1 MKANFKIFY
10 TLIFVVGL
18 SVSCK
23 KIDNGFL
30 SDGIRYKDNTIYCKR
45 GMSLIMSDRINT
57 DGSTPPYQFELLNL
71 RNESSGEPGPEVF
84 FKQFDLLT
92 FKPGMVFNAETDTTI
107 ELLNKKRE
115 TVKKTPMEFNT
126 VSGQLVFNRTSANL
140 PLGRYNFDVKMTNPR
155 GEKLFP
161 KLATIEVVEP
171 SIDDMF
177 KVTYQAATGSTASE
191 VFTGITA
198 PKIECR
204 KISNDG
210 ARVILK
216 IVDKNGKAFNPKNGE
231 ILKRGD
237 RPMFETH
244 VKFNPV
250 QLTDNSLIC
259 DFEVAPF
266 PLTKYIDK
274 VGTDWG
280 FLIYY
285 RIPMKYVQVDGLPGH
300 NVNPVF
306 GFQILMEGTYEVEIK
321 LPAVTRVTQ

>member
-1 MKANFKIFY
+1 MKANLKIFY
-10 TLIFVVGL
+10 TLTFIVGL
-18 SVSCK
+18 MAACK

-45 GMSLIMSDRINT
+45 GMSLVMSDRINT
-57 DGSTPPYQFELLNL
+57 DGSTPPYEFELLNL
-71 RNESSGEPGPEVF
+71 REESSNKPAPEAF

-115 TVKKTPMEFNT
+115 TVSKTPMEFNK
-126 VSGQLVFNRTSANL
+126 VSGQLVFNRASANL
-140 PLGRYNFDVKMTNPR
+140 PLGRYTFDVKMKNPK

-161 KLATIEVVEP
+161 KLASIEVVEP

-177 KVTYQAATGSTASE
+177 QVTYQAASGSTASE
-191 VFTGITA
+191 VFTTITA
-198 PKIECR
+198 PKIACK

-210 ARVILK
+210 ARVLLK
-216 IVDKNGKAFNPKNGE
+216 IVDKNGVAFNPKNGE
-231 ILKRGD
+231 IVKRGD

-250 QLTDNSLIC
+250 QFTDNALIC

-274 VGTDWG
+274 SGTDWG

-285 RIPMKYVQVDGLPGH
+285 RIPMKYAQVDGLPAH

-306 GFQILMEGTYEVEIK
+306 GFQILMEGTYEVEVK
-321 LPAVTRVTQ
+321 LPTVTRVMQ

>member
-1 MKANFKIFY
+1 MKANLKIFY
-10 TLIFVVGL
+10 TLTFIVGL
-18 SVSCK
+18 MAACK

-45 GMSLIMSDRINT
+45 GMSLVMSDRINT
-57 DGSTPPYQFELLNL
+57 DGSTPPYEFELLNL
-71 RNESSGEPGPEVF
+71 REESSNKPAPEAF

-115 TVKKTPMEFNT
+115 TVSKTPMEFNK
-126 VSGQLVFNRTSANL
+126 VSGQLVFNRASANL
-140 PLGRYNFDVKMTNPR
+140 PLGRYTFDVKMKNPK

-161 KLATIEVVEP
+161 KLASIEVVEP

-177 KVTYQAATGSTASE
+177 QVTYQAASGSTASE
-191 VFTGITA
+191 VFTTITA
-198 PKIECR
+198 PKIAR
-204 KISNDG
+204 KKISNDG
-210 ARVILK
+210 ARVLLK
-216 IVDKNGKAFNPKNGE
+216 IVDKNGVAFNPKNGE
-231 ILKRGD
+231 IVKRGD

-250 QLTDNSLIC
+250 QFTDNALIC

-274 VGTDWG
+274 SGTDWG

-285 RIPMKYVQVDGLPGH
+285 RIPMKYAQVDGLPAH

-306 GFQILMEGTYEVEIK
+306 GFQILMEGTYEVEVK
-321 LPAVTRVTQ
+321 LPTVTRVMQ